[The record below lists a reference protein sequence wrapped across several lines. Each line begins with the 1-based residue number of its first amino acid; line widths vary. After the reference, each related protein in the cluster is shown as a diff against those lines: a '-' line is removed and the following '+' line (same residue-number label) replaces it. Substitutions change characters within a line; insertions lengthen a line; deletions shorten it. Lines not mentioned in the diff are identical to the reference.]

1 MRMYVPMA
9 LALATAAWAQ
19 APATPPSASDP
30 VLESLIREALD
41 RSPDL
46 ARSANLIAA
55 EKERIPQARALP
67 DPTVSVGIQNDGFD
81 RITVGE
87 PMMDSYYQ
95 LMVTQPFYGPG
106 KRRAKAEV
114 ARLGAEVAEA
124 AVGRERLTLKADV
137 KRAYYGLLLVRDQKR
152 LLEVQAPLLEQAEA
166 IARTRYQVGQGSQAD
181 LLRAQLARTRLVQT
195 RLSLDSEERTTLAGL
210 NRLRAMQPDTPV
222 PTTRVFAQIPDPA
235 PIAVDAAVSQ
245 QSPELAVAQASVRQ
259 AEKSL
264 ELAKVNRRPDFSVTA
279 GVMPREP
286 LDPMWTF
293 SVGVTVPLWAKNKQQ
308 RAVAEQELR
317 RQAQGSQVEG
327 LGHLL
332 KERTADRAARMDSA
346 LALLKLYREGLLVQS
361 EGAFRASLAQYE
373 TGKAPFTSV
382 LESLNGWIA
391 DQSGLLQTQAQAQAI
406 AIAQEELAL
415 GPVPPIGATGL
426 SAVSMGIGASASPM
440 GAAKAG
446 ASSAPVASDGGSTSM
461 SAM

>member
-1 MRMYVPMA
+1 MRMYVPLA
-9 LALATAAWAQ
+9 LALATVAWAQ
-19 APATPPSASDP
+19 TPSTPTPSDP
-30 VLESLIREALD
+30 VLEALIREALG

-46 ARSANLIAA
+46 ARSANLVDA

-124 AVGRERLTLKADV
+124 AIGRERLTLTADV

-152 LLEVQAPLLEQAEA
+152 LLELQAPLLEQAEA

-195 RLSLDSEERTTLAGL
+195 RLTLDSEERTTLAGL
-210 NRLRAMQPDTPV
+210 NRLRAMHPDTPV
-222 PTTRVFAQIPDPA
+222 PTTRIFAQIPDPA
-235 PIAVDAAVSQ
+235 PIAPDGAGLAE
-245 QSPELAVAQASVRQ
+245 SPELAVAQASVRQ

-264 ELAKVNRRPDFSVTA
+264 ELAKVNRRPDFSITA

-286 LDPMWTF
+286 LEPMWTF

-346 LALLKLYREGLLVQS
+346 LALLRLYREGLLVQS

-391 DQSGLLQTQAQAQAI
+391 DQSGLLQTQAQALAI

-426 SAVSMGIGASASPM
+426 SAVSMGGGPSASPM

-446 ASSAPVASDGGSTSM
+446 VSAPVASDGGSTPM